1 MNRLSAKS
9 VGVAWLFIGMSLKA
23 GTGVA
28 AAESHLVVEVS
39 EGRVLSARNEN
50 QPRQVASLTKIAA
63 TLVALEWCAERS
75 IDSTRW
81 TFSVPAAAV
90 RGGANPMGL
99 KAGDRLSL
107 ETGLRAAM
115 MASDNTSTHA
125 FAEAIGREM
134 VAGTEAGKGVEVF
147 VERMNGL
154 AVRLGMNDT
163 RFVNPH
169 GLDEGAKNGVSTA
182 ADLARLSLAAIGRPG
197 FLAEVSALEKEKTVS
212 FHRGGQTVS
221 VKLTN
226 TNEIVGSRGI
236 DGLKT
241 GTTRLSGPCL
251 IATAT
256 RGVRGGGAVSN
267 HRLLVVLLDAEDR
280 FGEAVLLLDRA
291 WSALAS
297 GGERDSKQRLRKEV
311 D

>member
-1 MNRLSAKS
+1 MNRFSAKS
-9 VGVAWLFIGMSLKA
+9 VLVAWLLIVMSPNA
-23 GTGVA
+23 GIEAA

-39 EGRVLSARNEN
+39 NGRVLSSGNEN

-63 TLVALEWCAERS
+63 TLVALEWCEERS
-75 IDSTRW
+75 IDATRW
-81 TFSVPAAAV
+81 SFSVPAAAI

-147 VERMNGL
+147 VEQMNGL
-154 AVRLGMNDT
+154 AMRLGMNDT

-169 GLDEGAKNGVSTA
+169 GLDDGPEKGVSTA

-197 FLAEVSALEKEKTVS
+197 FLDDVSALEKTVS
-212 FHRGGQTVS
+212 FLRGEQTLT

-256 RGVRGGGAVSN
+256 REVRGGGASSN
-267 HRLLVVLLDAEDR
+267 RRLLVVLLDAEDR
-280 FGEAVLLLDRA
+280 FGEAVLLLDRG
-291 WSALAS
+291 WSALAA
-297 GGERDSKQRLRKEV
+297 GGESDSKQRLRKEV